1 MDYHFIQQPKL
12 AIDLLQQRGDR
23 RDTVKVDTAS
33 PHGLVGVRAARVL
46 PNGRCMDQDIV
57 TLVGRD

>member
-1 MDYHFIQQPKL
+1 MDYHYIQQPKL
-12 AIDLLQQRGDR
+12 AIDLLQCGDR
-23 RDTVKVDTAS
+23 RDTMKVDTAS

>member
-12 AIDLLQQRGDR
+12 AIDLLQRGDR
-23 RDTVKVDTAS
+23 RDTVKVDAAS
-33 PHGLVGVRAARVL
+33 PHGLVGVRAARVR